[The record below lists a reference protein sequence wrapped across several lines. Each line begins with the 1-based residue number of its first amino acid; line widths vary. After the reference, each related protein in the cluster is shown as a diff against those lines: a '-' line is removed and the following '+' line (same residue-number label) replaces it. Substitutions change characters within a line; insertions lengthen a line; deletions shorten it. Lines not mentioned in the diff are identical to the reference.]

1 MVRFAALLLC
11 LLSLFGAGAAARA
24 DREVVAEP
32 DLVAAG
38 EPVTLHWFF
47 TGDKVT
53 VTGGRFSVV
62 GTVVTGKTSLTDNPK
77 KTTRYTFTSNYK
89 AADAA
94 GVMRPVKA
102 TYSVVVEIA
111 PPLPLMLP
119 YKNPRGWKITYQK
132 GWKPEPYY
140 HPEKGLNLCYFQ
152 PEPDSLERVTVAIV
166 TDKVADSNAL
176 MDKIAQD
183 MPTNYDDFK
192 TVSQYPI
199 TFHNQPAVMAVFAG
213 RDRTH
218 DEAPTAS
225 LVMAFVRGDRCYVV
239 SARTKANL
247 FRKRRPALEKMLRSF
262 NVG

>member
-11 LLSLFGAGAAARA
+11 LLGVFGAGAARA
-24 DREVVAEP
+24 EREVVAEP
-32 DLVAAG
+32 DMVAAG
-38 EPVTLHWFF
+38 EPVTLRWFF

-53 VTGGRFSVV
+53 VTGGRFGAA

-77 KTTRYTFTSNYK
+77 KTTRYTFTTSYK
-89 AADAA
+89 AKDAA
-94 GVMRPVKA
+94 GVEKPVKA

-111 PPLPLMLP
+111 PPLPVMLP

-152 PEPDSLERVTVAIV
+152 PEQDSLERVTVAIV
-166 TDKVADSNAL
+166 SDKVADSAAL

-183 MPTNYDDFK
+183 MPNNYDDFK

-199 TFHNQPAVMAVFAG
+199 TFHSLPAVMAVFAG

-218 DEAPTAS
+218 DNIPTES
-225 LVMAFVRGDRCYVV
+225 LVMAFSRGDRCYVV

>member
-11 LLSLFGAGAAARA
+11 LVGLFGAGAARA
-24 DREVVAEP
+24 EREVVAEP
-32 DLVAAG
+32 ELVAAG
-38 EPVTLHWFF
+38 EPVELRWFF

-53 VTGGRFSVV
+53 VTGGRFGKV
-62 GTVVTGKTSLTDNPK
+62 GTVVTGKSALTDNPTK
-77 KTTRYTFTSNYK
+77 PTRYTFTVNYK
-89 AADAA
+89 AKDAA
-94 GVMRPVKA
+94 GVEQPIKA
-102 TYSVVVEIA
+102 VYSVAVAIA

-119 YKNPRGWKITYQK
+119 YKNPRGWKIVYQK

-152 PEPDSLERVTVAIV
+152 PEQDSLERVTVAIV
-166 TDKVADSNAL
+166 SEKVADSNAL
-176 MDKIAQD
+176 MDKIEQD

-192 TVSQYPI
+192 TVAHYPI
-199 TFHNQPAVMAVFAG
+199 TFHNAPAVMAVFEG

-218 DEAPTAS
+218 DNAPTDS

-247 FRKRRPALEKMLRSF
+247 FKKRRPALEKMLRSF